1 MWQTAGQILP
11 FIGKKVRHILRQDGR
26 YLQLSGTPG
35 DTVKLTLGK
44 LVVLDLLAVSTK
56 CTQILTER
64 GLHITRRQLS
74 PLGQLC
80 WASVRE
86 QCSQSY

>member
-64 GLHITRRQLS
+64 GLHITS
-74 PLGQLC
+74 AVTVGTVVLGQC
-80 WASVRE
+80 E
-86 QCSQSY
+86 